1 MNLPGFLRGMPQ
13 VFLQEFLGNLKSVR
27 FLIMALV
34 ATLVIVGG
42 AYGISGFTAGF
53 GGGARPIVVWPHAA
67 VDGSGDHIAV
77 AWVSDGFGA
86 PLAGRAVTFGNL
98 TTRDPIGEV
107 TTNAEGFARLNVGN
121 ASEVMVEV
129 MLGTFGYSTQI
140 LWGFVQPYNFT
151 VASSQDDLDG
161 DFAYDDFSIHVLDMA
176 GDPVAGTVRG
186 VRVNGTVTGSLD
198 ARGFLLLELSPGQ
211 WNITLEVAG
220 ETFETFAYVPE
231 GGELPFFT
239 GPDFVLLTIA
249 GLSSWI
255 VSMFAIVI
263 GFDAVSKE
271 KVQGTMDLLLSRPAS
286 RTGVLLG
293 KFLSSFV
300 AVALPVTLVNL
311 AGIGAISAAS
321 GKAPTG
327 SLATAFVG
335 YSLLLIAY
343 YVLLMLALSTLAKTS
358 GTAVLFG
365 VMIWLLLNIL
375 YPFVTFILSAV
386 LSGGDP
392 ATQFRI
398 TQFAALANP
407 SSIVGALI
415 ALAAP
420 AGLLGTGGGTALDAS
435 ALGAAAV
442 FWFLL
447 LFALALWTFQKKASD

>member
-1 MNLPGFLRGMPQ
+1 VNLPGFLRGMPQ
-13 VFLQEFLGNLKSVR
+13 VFLQEFRGNLKSVR

-67 VDGSGDHIAV
+67 VDGSGNHIAV

-86 PLAGRAVTFGNL
+86 PLARRAVTFANM
-98 TTRDPIGEV
+98 TTRNLIGEV

-121 ASEVMVEV
+121 ASEVLVEAS
-129 MLGTFGYSTQI
+129 LGTFENSASI
-140 LWGFVQPYNFT
+140 LWGFVEPYNFT

-161 DFAYDDFSIHVLDMA
+161 DFALDDFSLHVLDLA
-176 GDPVAGTVRG
+176 GDPVAGTVR
-186 VRVNGTVTGSLD
+186 VNGNVTGSLD
-198 ARGFLLLELSPGQ
+198 AHGFLLLELSPGQ
-211 WNITLEVAG
+211 WNITLDVAG
-220 ETFETFAYVPE
+220 ETFVTTAYVSE

-249 GLSSWI
+249 SLSSWI
-255 VSMFAIVI
+255 VSIFAIVI
-263 GFDAVSKE
+263 SFDAVSKE
-271 KVQGTMDLLLSRPAS
+271 RVQGTMDLLLSRPAS

-321 GKAPTG
+321 GQAPTG

-335 YSLLLIAY
+335 YSLLLIVY
-343 YVLLMLALSTLAKTS
+343 YVFLMLAVSTLVKTS

-365 VMIWLLLNIL
+365 VLIWLLLNIL
-375 YPFVTFILSAV
+375 YPIVTFILSAA

-398 TQFAALANP
+398 LQSAALANP

-420 AGLLGTGGGTALDAS
+420 AALVGAGGGTALDAS
-435 ALGAAAV
+435 ALGTAAV

-447 LFALALWTFQKKASD
+447 LFALALWTFQKKASE